1 MGISLV
7 KLNSRSIQR
16 ITYSSGPAN
25 IYHLSSQGKKSN
37 SSHPAYHDYD

>member
-25 IYHLSSQGKKSN
+25 VLSSSQGKKSN
-37 SSHPAYHDYD
+37 SSHPVYHDYD